1 MLRSP
6 QVENTTA
13 KCVET
18 CLKTSFFPTALT
30 ANVAT
35 HNKKPQG
42 GTFYIL
48 CALDDLTAE
57 HETFLPEP
65 SFSGKATFQV

>member
-1 MLRSP
+1 MLGQPR
-6 QVENTTA
+6 VENTTA

-18 CLKTSFFPTALT
+18 CLKTPFFPIALT

-35 HNKKPQG
+35 HNTKPQG
-42 GTFYIL
+42 STFYIL
-48 CALDDLTAE
+48 CALDDLIAE

-65 SFSGKATFQV
+65 CFSDKATFQV